1 MGSVRDKDEMI
12 NIRLIDHE
20 RLKYCYQLLK
30 DIELDGSKEVVI
42 RDYKSKR
49 SLDQNALYWRWL
61 EAISEQTGYS
71 VEELH
76 NRFKRL
82 YMLQVYLAEPKT
94 KKQQDWIGLY
104 DMIKE
109 DGTNAMIERALDTI
123 STTWADVEQFKEY
136 MDRIEQFC
144 ISKEIH
150 LPA

>member
-1 MGSVRDKDEMI
+1 MI
-12 NIRLIDHE
+12 NIRLIDAD
-20 RLKYCYQLLK
+20 RLKYAFQLMK
-30 DIELDGSKEVVI
+30 DLDLDGSKEVVI

-49 SLDQNALYWRWL
+49 SLEQNALYWRWL
-61 EAISEQTGYS
+61 EVISEQTGYS
-71 VEELH
+71 VDELH

-109 DGTNAMIERALDTI
+109 DGTNATIERALDTI

>member
-1 MGSVRDKDEMI
+1 MI

-61 EAISEQTGYS
+61 EEISEQTGYS

-123 STTWADVEQFKEY
+123 STTCADVEQFKEY

>member
-1 MGSVRDKDEMI
+1 MI

-20 RLKYCYQLLK
+20 RLTYCYQLLK

-61 EAISEQTGYS
+61 EEISEQTGYS

-76 NRFKRL
+76 NRFKSL